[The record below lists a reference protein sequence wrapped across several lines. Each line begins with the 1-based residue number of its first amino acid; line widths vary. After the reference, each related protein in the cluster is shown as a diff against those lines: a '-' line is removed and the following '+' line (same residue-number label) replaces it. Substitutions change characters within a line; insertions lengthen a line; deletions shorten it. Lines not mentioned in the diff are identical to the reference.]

1 MSQNASERLLEPER
15 DLTPFVQGIYYKAE
29 YLGKYAVLSE
39 NAQDHGCMDEATKT
53 LLSRPSSE
61 AQHVTIKI
69 TTKCVR
75 IKSTASKV
83 VLYNFPIFYVSYC
96 GTDKTNQN
104 VFSFVARDVDSGN
117 FHCYVFKC
125 RNEDKAYALALS
137 IAKAFYLAYQILLA
151 ERGAFHDVPPRETVF
166 EPQLDTDTKASPK
179 RPDITTILHQAEM
192 DSKVPE
198 ETDNPPVRV
207 TKPSE
212 SDSLSSHISGESV
225 DDDFLRLAKARSNPD
240 ILRSTLEPHVI
251 AHVSF
256 DTLRVH
262 ADPGSVNPSPA
273 GSPAIIRK
281 P

>member
-1 MSQNASERLLEPER
+1 
-15 DLTPFVQGIYYKAE
+15 
-29 YLGKYAVLSE
+29 
-39 NAQDHGCMDEATKT
+39 MDEATK
-53 LLSRPSSE
+53 LLTTNPSSD

-69 TTKCVR
+69 TTKSVR
-75 IKSTASKV
+75 IKTTASKIV
-83 VLYNFPIFYVSYC
+83 IYDFPVFYVSYC
-96 GTDKTNQN
+96 GTDKNSPHI
-104 VFSFVARDVDSGN
+104 FSFVARDMEAN
-117 FHCYVFKC
+117 TFHCHVFRCKS
-125 RNEDKAYALALS
+125 EDKAYALALS
-137 IAKAFYLAYQILLA
+137 VAKAFYLAYQILLA
-151 ERGAFHDVPPRETVF
+151 ERGAFHEVPPRETVF
-166 EPQLDTDTKASPK
+166 EPQLDSDTKASPK
-179 RPDITTILHQAEM
+179 RPDITTILHQAEK
-192 DSKVPE
+192 DSKLHEGLDHPL
-198 ETDNPPVRV
+198 VRV

-225 DDDFLRLAKARSNPD
+225 DDDFVRLAKARSNPD